1 MSNNSIPDWK
11 KAAVV
16 GMSQKYGDRA
26 IGRRL
31 DINYKTA
38 RKYRKQA
45 EKDGKV
51 EMDGI
56 NMEVNE

>member
-16 GMSQKYGDRA
+16 GMSPKYGDRA

-31 DINYKTA
+31 DINHKTA
-38 RKYRKQA
+38 KKYRQEA
-45 EKDGKV
+45 EESGEL
-51 EMDGI
+51 EMEGI
-56 NMEVNE
+56 NMEFKE